1 MFEGRQPQPVG
12 RKALPNPLLGSVDW
26 IIFGSLSTP
35 AQCVSNVPIWN
46 TGSGAAQVAGSGD
59 YPGAS
64 SGPGRAELFH
74 ADPRRSPRS
83 VRAKRAPPRSGKSA
97 DMNQLATVDNEE
109 FDEAPAEKWELK
121 KLKPV
126 HLQICALLAQGFK
139 NVEVAGMTGVTK
151 EYITMLLRMPIIKQE
166 IAARGE
172 VLNARFEL
180 MTEMTADAMV
190 DTLKNGSHADK
201 MKAARLQLEVTK
213 RIGRPDPYAVNQNP
227 AEDRLA
233 QLANRLEGLLD
244 GKKGGLYDEA
254 GQPIFEE
261 AEVVWESQR
270 GQPHSASVQ
279 DGNRSEA

>member
-1 MFEGRQPQPVG
+1 
-12 RKALPNPLLGSVDW
+12 
-26 IIFGSLSTP
+26 
-35 AQCVSNVPIWN
+35 
-46 TGSGAAQVAGSGD
+46 
-59 YPGAS
+59 
-64 SGPGRAELFH
+64 
-74 ADPRRSPRS
+74 
-83 VRAKRAPPRSGKSA
+83 
-97 DMNQLATVDNEE
+97 
-109 FDEAPAEKWELK
+109 
-121 KLKPV
+121 
-126 HLQICALLAQGFK
+126 
-139 NVEVAGMTGVTK
+139 MTGVTK